1 MYTHFFYAPSFHFKD
16 QSTMKVHL
24 FWAAAFTAV
33 WFLSPFHSSAQGVAD
48 ALRYSTFDPLGS
60 ARAMGTGNSMSAL
73 GADFSA
79 VSSNPA
85 GLAWY
90 RKSEFTITPNFL
102 NATAK
107 STLLSGQG
115 NAEEKGN
122 KGNLNFGNL
131 GLVLFS
137 DPSGPDWRA
146 LNFSFGINRLQN
158 FHRELYFRG
167 DSRGSVIDRFLEIAN
182 SDQGLS
188 NFESGLAFDAIAIYD
203 LNNDNVYESDMELA
217 PNALIRRQQSINNSG
232 SISEMTFSAAANFK
246 DFLMVGAT
254 IGIPLVRYSEEKRY
268 DEEDFQSAIPF
279 FDNLQYVERV
289 STSGVGIN
297 AKIGIIARPHQM
309 LRIGAAVHTPT
320 LYSLT
325 DEYTSDLTYNYTDA
339 GQAQT
344 GSAISPDGSFEYGL
358 RSPWRFIGSAGVIV
372 GKAGFITAEAE
383 YVDYGSASLRFRD
396 FPADEDIANGN
407 IATQLQPALHLRL
420 GGEVAYKTFRF
431 RAGAGLNPSARVV
444 DNDITNFTLSAGVG
458 VRGRNSFIDLG
469 YRISGFGESYQ
480 PYLTAEAPEQL
491 VDSKTQ
497 RGLAALTVGFRF

>member
-1 MYTHFFYAPSFHFKD
+1 MPLRFILN
-16 QSTMKVHL
+16 QLTMKVHL
-24 FWAAAFTAV
+24 FWTALTAV
-33 WFLSPFHSSAQGVAD
+33 LFLTPLHSSAQGVAD
-48 ALRYSTFDPLGS
+48 ALRYSTFDPIGS
-60 ARAMGTGNSMSAL
+60 ARALGTGNSLGAL
-73 GADFSA
+73 GADFSSA
-79 VSSNPA
+79 SVNPA

-90 RKSEFTITPNFL
+90 RKSEFSFSPNFL
-102 NATAK
+102 NANAK
-107 STLLSGQG
+107 STLLTGQD

-122 KGNLNFGNL
+122 KGNFNIGNL

-146 LNFSFGINRLQN
+146 LNFSFGINRLQS
-158 FHRELYFRG
+158 FHRELYYQG

-182 SDQGLS
+182 SDQGLN
-188 NFESGLAFDAIAIYD
+188 NFESELAFNAVAIYD
-203 LNNDNVYESDMELA
+203 LNSDNIYESDMELA
-217 PNALIRRQQSINNSG
+217 PNALIRRQQSINTSG
-232 SISEMTFSAAANFK
+232 SLSEMTFSVAGNFK

-254 IGIPLVRYSEEKRY
+254 IGVPLVRFEEVKNY
-268 DEEDFQSAIPF
+268 DEEDVLSAIQY

-325 DEYTSDLTYNYTDA
+325 DEYSSELTYNYTDA

-358 RSPWRFIGSAGVIV
+358 RSPWRFIGNAGVII

-396 FPADEDIANGN
+396 FPADADIANEN
-407 IATQLQPALHLRL
+407 IAAQLQPALQLRI

-431 RAGAGLNPSARVV
+431 RAGAGVNPSARVA
-444 DNDITNFTLSAGVG
+444 DKDITNLSLSAGVG
-458 VRGRNSFIDLG
+458 VRGRNSFVDLG
-469 YRISGFGESYQ
+469 YRRSGFGESYQ

-497 RGLAALTVGFRF
+497 RDLAVLTVGFRF